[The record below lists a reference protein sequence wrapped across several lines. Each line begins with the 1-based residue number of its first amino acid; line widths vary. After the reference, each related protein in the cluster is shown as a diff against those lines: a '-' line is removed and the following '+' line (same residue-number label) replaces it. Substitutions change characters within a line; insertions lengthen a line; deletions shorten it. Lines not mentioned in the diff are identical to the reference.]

1 MCVIEKANK
10 LDNRIS
16 KLFTSYGKKMGAYS
30 YLKVWLVIET

>member
-10 LDNRIS
+10 LDNRIW

-30 YLKVWLVIET
+30 YL